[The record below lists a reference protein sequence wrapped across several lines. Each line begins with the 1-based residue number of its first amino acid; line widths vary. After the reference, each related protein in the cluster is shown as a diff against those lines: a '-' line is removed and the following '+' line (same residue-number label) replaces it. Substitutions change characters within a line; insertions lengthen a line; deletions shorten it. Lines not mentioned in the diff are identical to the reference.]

1 MPSCFVKNCK
11 NRTNVLFRKKVRYF
25 SFPKDPE
32 IRIKWLEACQKDK
45 NYEIKS
51 ERVCEVHFSLDCFEN
66 KMTKGTVPKLKYRL
80 KPGSVPTELLQ
91 LSSKRKKI
99 IHIVGTDNIGNA
111 KLSKKSVCPGIPTYA
126 ELIECTYKE
135 IEAIPEFIE
144 CEKLNVVE
152 DVSMESIDYT
162 HNPEIP
168 TYPELVECTNKE
180 TGAIPEFIECEKL
193 NAVEDVSME
202 GIDYTYNPEIST
214 YPELIEGTNKE
225 NKAIPEFIECEKLNA
240 VEDVSM
246 EGTDYIYKSIQNA
259 TEERSEERKPE
270 KIEMILEDLEAL
282 KKENKEL
289 KQIINRMKKDARKKN
304 IYEEKIAIDI
314 LHSIFTPGQV
324 KRIVSQQNR
333 MKWSV
338 TDITSA
344 IALHSVSA
352 TAYNYLRE
360 VRKIPLPSVTTLRK
374 LDFSISD

>member
-162 HNPEIP
+162 H
-168 TYPELVECTNKE
+168 
-180 TGAIPEFIECEKL
+180 
-193 NAVEDVSME
+193 
-202 GIDYTYNPEIST
+202 NPEIST